1 MGKMMFCRMC
11 VFAAMYEWEYEC
23 SFVSASMQQCK
34 SLFLC
39 ICINICLNFSCV
51 RSYFSDSKS
60 KKWHPLLF
68 LKIVTCI
75 NMEWGFK
82 MRYYKGHMFLCQSYF
97 NFFFLCFFFFNN
109 QALFFFQSH
118 ISYGIPGLQV
128 STAPLCFI
136 PLSFEEGEMLM
147 LLLKK
152 KRQLFHWMKGKKQ
165 GLDNKLHAVLLI

>member
-97 NFFFLCFFFFNN
+97 NFFFLCFFFFLIIKHYFFSNHTFHMGSLVYRCPKHHCVSS
-109 QALFFFQSH
+109 LFPSRRERCWCFF
-118 ISYGIPGLQV
+118 
-128 STAPLCFI
+128 
-136 PLSFEEGEMLM
+136 
-147 LLLKK
+147 
-152 KRQLFHWMKGKKQ
+152 
-165 GLDNKLHAVLLI
+165 